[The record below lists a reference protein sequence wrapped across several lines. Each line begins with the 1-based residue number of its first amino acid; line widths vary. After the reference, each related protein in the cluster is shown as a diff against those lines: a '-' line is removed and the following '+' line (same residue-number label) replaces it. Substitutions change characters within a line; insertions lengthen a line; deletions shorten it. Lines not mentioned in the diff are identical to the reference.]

1 MNIGCS
7 VTEPIGAKS
16 RGSSN
21 AVLAALPGAGRN
33 TDNAGI

>member
-16 RGSSN
+16 RGSSS
-21 AVLAALPGAGRN
+21 AVLAAFPGAGKN
-33 TDNAGI
+33 TDRAGM